1 MATKI
6 NLMARRDG
14 LGFRWYHAGFAIA
27 AGLGLGI
34 LPAGARTIAEWIGS
48 ALSWMLVGFLLV
60 GLITAIIRRRDEWR
74 PEAVLP
80 GTPDSRLK
88 YAIFVAIGLHL
99 FILGTAWTAGT
110 GFETMAY
117 MSIPF
122 NFLIAGTVLADAV
135 SLERRGIEWNSLKFA
150 YALTGLL
157 LGFGGGLIYWHRRGR
172 KRSVWTDSA
181 IKQSSDSDNR

>member
-1 MATKI
+1 MATII

-14 LGFRWYHAGFAIA
+14 LGLRWYHAGFAFA
-27 AGLGLGI
+27 TGLGLGI
-34 LPAGARTIAEWIGS
+34 LPAGARSLAEWIGS
-48 ALSWMLVGFLLV
+48 AMSWMLVGFLLV
-60 GLITAIIRRRDEWR
+60 GLITAIIRRQDGWR
-74 PEAVLP
+74 PDAVLP

-99 FILGTAWTAGT
+99 FILGTAWTAGA
-110 GFETMAY
+110 GFETMFY

-122 NFLIAGTVLADAV
+122 NLLIAGTVLADAI
-135 SLERRGIEWNSLKFA
+135 SLERRGIEWTFIKFA

-172 KRSVWTDSA
+172 KRSEWRDSA
-181 IKQSSDSDNR
+181 IEQSSDSDYR